1 MGSMKDVDKA
11 GSKAANTSRLLCN
24 VGIGRLIITV
34 IVALVDNRLICHM
47 MMCKNNETRD
57 DHTSSDVK
65 MEEANEVSV
74 WSVIQ

>member
-57 DHTSSDVK
+57 DHTSF
-65 MEEANEVSV
+65 EETNEVSV